1 MNINSLSITRSKPAA
16 SCLLQT
22 LHYKKFS
29 RQKLCGDCEDEVPYE
44 TDVKVS
50 LGMRTIFGWS
60 NISKIDTKSNFN
72 LFIFAFH
79 ILFDPSTIAAQQSLP
94 AKHFKI
100 NKNIKYEVLFHNL

>member
-1 MNINSLSITRSKPAA
+1 MPFQSHEVYRRRPVFSK
-16 SCLLQT
+16 
-22 LHYKKFS
+22 HYNKFS
-29 RQKLCGDCEDEVPYE
+29 RQKLCCEDEVPYE

-79 ILFDPSTIAAQQSLP
+79 ILFDPSTIATQQSLP